1 MQQLT
6 MVPDDAV
13 VVGYDFSTGG
23 VKALAFDLDGQT
35 LAEVRLTTD
44 LWTEGGVSELNLNQI
59 EGQAHA
65 ATRGLASKLQEIG
78 RLWDWMVAGISATHH
93 SSGRLDK
100 DHLQVRRAICW
111 NDSTLAPFHTEG
123 LGRLGGQVRARE
135 ITGGPWAAR
144 YSLSHWLKDEATLSK
159 ADWKRTWRI
168 LSHGSLCGGYL
179 TGNFDQTS
187 LSSAASTGI
196 LDLRTGKYAM
206 AMLDSLKTPG
216 NRSLVKGQLP
226 PILDMNTPV
235 GPLEKGICLSC
246 GIEPGSAPLL
256 FPASDDQQAGL
267 AGGGAVEAGQI
278 AIILGNSAVVNASAT
293 APPAGDDLDCMR
305 LNWGPYLWMR
315 CYTNGALFLDRILGP
330 NPDWGTLEKAGR
342 MVPSGCQ
349 GASVLPFVFPE
360 PSLGVSSPRVEWS
373 PAEPNDQAIRFRA
386 SLEAIAYLIA
396 VGVEAHEKNGQ
407 KISQISVSGGIAKS
421 DLMLDILAT
430 LLNRPLERPRS
441 FEGPALGAAAAALA
455 GLETHKRRQA
465 GNTEPYTVA
474 DAVAKMVG
482 FRKPALP
489 QPAWRNGLVEGY
501 QVFRKK
507 IGISL

>member
-78 RLWDWMVAGISATHH
+78 RLWDWAVAGISATHH
-93 SSGRLDK
+93 SSGRLDHN
-100 DHLQVRRAICW
+100 HLQVRRAICW
-111 NDSTLAPFHTEG
+111 NDSSLAPYHAEG
-123 LGRLGGQVRARE
+123 LARLGGQVRARE
-135 ITGGPWAAR
+135 LSGGPWAAR
-144 YSLSHWLKDEATLSK
+144 YSLSHWLKDEATLSN

-196 LDLRTGKYAM
+196 LDLRTGSYAM
-206 AMLDSLKTPG
+206 SMLDSLKIPA
-216 NRSLVKGQLP
+216 NRALVKGQLP
-226 PILDMNTPV
+226 PILDMNTPI

-330 NPDWGTLEKAGR
+330 NPDWATLEKTGR
-342 MVPSGCQ
+342 LVPSGCQ
-349 GASVLPFVFPE
+349 GIGVLPFVFPE
-360 PSLGVSSPRVEWS
+360 PSLGVSAPQVEWAPTE
-373 PAEPNDQAIRFRA
+373 PADPAIRYRA

-396 VGVEAHEKNGQ
+396 AGVEAHEKNGQ
-407 KISQISVSGGIAKS
+407 RISRISVSGGIAKS
-421 DLMLDILAT
+421 DLMLEILAT

-455 GLETHKRRQA
+455 GFETHRRRQA
-465 GNTEPYTVA
+465 GNLEPYTVA
-474 DAVAKMVG
+474 DGVAKMVG
-482 FRKPALP
+482 FREPALP
-489 QPAWRNGLVEGY
+489 QPAWRNGLVAGY
-501 QVFRKK
+501 QAFRQKVG
-507 IGISL
+507 IGL